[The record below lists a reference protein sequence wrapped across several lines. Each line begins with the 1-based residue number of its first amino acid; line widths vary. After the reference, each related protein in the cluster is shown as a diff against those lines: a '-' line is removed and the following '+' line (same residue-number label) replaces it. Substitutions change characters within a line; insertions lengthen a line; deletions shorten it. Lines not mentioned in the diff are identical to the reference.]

1 MPWKYNNVIISAGQS
16 WTDSNGITHSRQW
29 SSWSDAEKTAA
40 GMVYEA
46 PATVYDDRFYWD
58 DGTARSLTDVNETDG
73 NGNALLDA
81 DGNQIVTKGLKTVWK
96 EITKERAAA
105 RLAKYDWYVVRKSE
119 DSTATIPSNVAT
131 YRSNV
136 RSSSNTIETA
146 IDNASDLAAFMALWD
161 EPQDDD
167 GNPTGKAPIDN
178 WPDEI

>member
-16 WTDSNGITHSRQW
+16 WTDSNGITHSKQW
-29 SSWSDAEKTAA
+29 TSWSDAEKTAA

-46 PATVYDDRFYWD
+46 PPTVYDDRFYWD
-58 DGTARSLTDVNETDG
+58 DGTAKSLTDVNEVDD
-73 NGNALLDA
+73 NNDPILDQ
-81 DGNQIVTKGLKTVWK
+81 DGNQIVTEGLKTIWK
-96 EITKERAAA
+96 RITKERAAT

-146 IDNASDLAAFMALWD
+146 IDNAADHAAFMALWD
-161 EPQDDD
+161 EPD
-167 GNPTGKAPIDN
+167 GGGKAPIDN